1 MKSPNILETLR
12 QCYELSLS
20 TIKNKSFRIQV
31 LKIITGIYKEIEE
44 EDFVT
49 LAKCMFFLNETEE
62 MAALLK
68 KLLSDANEVRT
79 V

>member
-1 MKSPNILETLR
+1 M
-12 QCYELSLS
+12 
-20 TIKNKSFRIQV
+20 
-31 LKIITGIYKEIEE
+31 LKIITGIYKDIKE

-68 KLLSDANEVRT
+68 RLLSDENEVRRIF
-79 V
+79 